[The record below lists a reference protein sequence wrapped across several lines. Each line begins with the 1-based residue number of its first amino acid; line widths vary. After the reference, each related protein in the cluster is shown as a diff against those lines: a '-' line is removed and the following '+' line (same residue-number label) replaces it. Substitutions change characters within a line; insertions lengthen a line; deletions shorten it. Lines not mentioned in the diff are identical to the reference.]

1 MKFII
6 DNWYLLVVA
15 LASGSMLLWPSLRS
29 AGAGSLTPNRAV
41 QLINREK
48 AVVIDVCEAEE
59 FAAGHVG
66 GAKNV
71 PLSQLEERLPT
82 LVKNKAVPVVMVCAS
97 GARANRAVAV
107 AKKLGYDKAEALAGG
122 LKAWR
127 EASLPIEKAYT
138 SPFNAGE
145 PHATR
150 EDVHHRRLPLLR
162 SRQADS
168 QVQGR
173 GADRGDSR

>member
-1 MKFII
+1 MKFFI

-15 LASGSMLLWPSLRS
+15 LASGSMLLWPTLRS
-29 AGAGSLTPNRAV
+29 AGVGSLSPAQAV

-71 PLSQLEERLPT
+71 PLGQLEERLPS
-82 LVKNKAVPVVMVCAS
+82 LVKNKSLPVVLVCAS

-107 AKKLGYDKAEALAGG
+107 AKKLGYEKAEALAGG

-127 EASLPIEKAYT
+127 DASMPVEKA
-138 SPFNAGE
+138 
-145 PHATR
+145 
-150 EDVHHRRLPLLR
+150 
-162 SRQADS
+162 
-168 QVQGR
+168 
-173 GADRGDSR
+173 